1 MPCSSSPLQTVAG
14 ARRARGRWPRLQRK
28 SSSERRIAGE
38 HPRVSDDEIDL
49 AAEVLDSLLAALQ
62 AAALR

>member
-1 MPCSSSPLQTVAG
+1 VQLEPVADSG
-14 ARRARGRWPRLQRK
+14 RRSAGPRALAAVA
-28 SSSERRIAGE
+28 EEEFLGRRIAGE

-49 AAEVLDSLLAALQ
+49 AAEVLDSLLAALE